1 MKFLGKIKSI
11 FKEVVNE
18 HRFSFGAF
26 LLSMILW
33 AVTIGDAPAGDVL
46 YSIYEIFSTLEWL
59 LVAVSFGLLLC
70 ESIHLYKKDTDPSYN
85 PKTKKVLVLNVIIVA
100 AAFLSALQ
108 YRILDEYV
116 PRSLFK
122 EGYVNIILDLS
133 RNILIFVSAAIIG
146 LTIYFFYKRSRE
158 CTETYIAKAFCG
170 LMKAEL
176 VYGIIALGALLI
188 IWAFDTLI
196 YDTYFLDVTGR
207 VEILL
212 LGLVQF
218 PCAVV
223 GLSKTEGEIS
233 KFGKIVLSYVF
244 TGIIAVAFVI
254 IYVYIIKIFVTWTFP
269 SNEVFPILTGL
280 FICGFFAWTMA
291 FGCCDEG
298 VKKAIS
304 ILPFLFIPF
313 IILQIMCLYM
323 RVKDYGLTSSRYFGI
338 VVIVF
343 EILYFAI
350 YTLRFIRKKDY
361 IFTLMFIVIA
371 GVFIVLFMPG
381 VNVYSAVTMSQKG
394 KIIAYLEQGGNA
406 SEAIRKNAYEA
417 YKVLNG
423 EGGFSGKKF
432 IDKKLSKEQISDIT
446 NSDYQDN
453 DAERTYINVY
463 NEMNSVDVTGFK
475 RLSIVETNLS
485 DWDGITDIDN
495 IPIYL
500 EDDESEP
507 VDYVDFS
514 DIVDTLKE
522 YEKKNIA
529 QTEQEKVIQRKITTK
544 NGKTLLLT
552 RINLFGFT
560 IKDEMDI
567 RSFEIRGYLLE

>member
-18 HRFSFGAF
+18 HRYSFGAF
-26 LLSMILW
+26 MLSMILW
-33 AVTIGDAPAGDVL
+33 AITAGDNPAGDVL
-46 YSIYEIFSTLEWL
+46 YSIFDFLKTIEWL
-59 LVAVSFGLLLC
+59 LFSVSFGLLLC
-70 ESIHLYKKDTDPSYN
+70 ESIHLYKKDTDSSYD
-85 PKTKKVLVLNVIIVA
+85 PKSKKVLGLRIVIIA
-100 AAFLSALQ
+100 TTFLSALQ
-108 YRILDEYV
+108 FRILDEYI
-116 PRSLFK
+116 PESFFK
-122 EGYVNIILDLS
+122 VGYEDVILDLS
-133 RNILIFVSAAIIG
+133 RNILFFVGIAVIG
-146 LTIYFFYKRSRE
+146 LIIYFFYKRSGE
-158 CTETYIAKAFCG
+158 CSETYVAKAFCG

-196 YDTYFLDVTGR
+196 FDTFFMDLTLR

-212 LGLVQF
+212 LGLVEF

-233 KFGKIVLSYVF
+233 KFGRIVLSYIF
-244 TGIIAVAFVI
+244 TGIIAVAFAV

-269 SNEVFPILTGL
+269 SNEVFPILTALFVCGL
-280 FICGFFAWTMA
+280 FAWTMA

-298 VKKAIS
+298 MRRAIS

-323 RVKDYGLTSSRYFGI
+323 RVRDYGLTSSRYFGI
-338 VVIVF
+338 IVIVF
-343 EILYFAI
+343 EIIYFVI

-361 IFTLMFIVIA
+361 IFTLIFIVIA

-381 VNVYSAVTMSQKG
+381 INVYSAVTMSQKG
-394 KIIAYLEQGGNA
+394 KIIAYLEQGSNTSDDIKKDA
-406 SEAIRKNAYEA
+406 HEA
-417 YKVLNG
+417 YKVLDR
-423 EGGFSGKKF
+423 EGGFSGRLF
-432 IDKKLSKEQISDIT
+432 IDNKLSKDQMSDLT
-446 NSDYQDN
+446 NNDYHD

-463 NEMNSVDVTGFK
+463 NDMNSIDVTGFT
-475 RLSIVETNLS
+475 RLSIVETDLS
-485 DWDGITDIDN
+485 DWAGITDIDN

-500 EDDESEP
+500 KDDESEP
-507 VDYVDFS
+507 VDYVDFC

-522 YEKKNIA
+522 YEKKNVG
-529 QTEQEKVIQRKITTK
+529 QTEKENVIQKKITTK
-544 NGKTLLLT
+544 NGKTLVLT
-552 RINLFGFT
+552 KVNIFGFT
-560 IKDEMDI
+560 ENDEMDI

>member
-1 MKFLGKIKSI
+1 
-11 FKEVVNE
+11 
-18 HRFSFGAF
+18 
-26 LLSMILW
+26 
-33 AVTIGDAPAGDVL
+33 
-46 YSIYEIFSTLEWL
+46 
-59 LVAVSFGLLLC
+59 
-70 ESIHLYKKDTDPSYN
+70 
-85 PKTKKVLVLNVIIVA
+85 
-100 AAFLSALQ
+100 
-108 YRILDEYV
+108 
-116 PRSLFK
+116 
-122 EGYVNIILDLS
+122 
-133 RNILIFVSAAIIG
+133 
-146 LTIYFFYKRSRE
+146 
-158 CTETYIAKAFCG
+158 
-170 LMKAEL
+170 
-176 VYGIIALGALLI
+176 
-188 IWAFDTLI
+188 
-196 YDTYFLDVTGR
+196 
-207 VEILL
+207 
-212 LGLVQF
+212 
-218 PCAVV
+218 
-223 GLSKTEGEIS
+223 
-233 KFGKIVLSYVF
+233 
-244 TGIIAVAFVI
+244 
-254 IYVYIIKIFVTWTFP
+254 
-269 SNEVFPILTGL
+269 
-280 FICGFFAWTMA
+280 
-291 FGCCDEG
+291 
-298 VKKAIS
+298 
-304 ILPFLFIPF
+304 
-313 IILQIMCLYM
+313 
-323 RVKDYGLTSSRYFGI
+323 
-338 VVIVF
+338 
-343 EILYFAI
+343 
-350 YTLRFIRKKDY
+350 
-361 IFTLMFIVIA
+361 MFIVIA

-406 SEAIRKNAYEA
+406 SETIRKNAYEA

-500 EDDESEP
+500 EDDEAEP

-567 RSFEIRGYLLE
+567 RSFEISGYLLE